1 MKNELSRYGE
11 GFFDPFLDLFAPANF
26 QENNKY
32 AKGLQM
38 KTDIKENDKGYVL
51 VVDLPGID
59 KQNIHVSLNDGY
71 LTVEA
76 KVEENQNNNGNEK
89 YIHKERFTGVSSR
102 SYYVGDVDEKDV
114 SAKYENGVLKLFVPK
129 EVPESKKEHHI
140 AIQ

>member
-11 GFFDPFLDLFAPANF
+11 GIFDPFLDLIAPVSY

-38 KTDIKENDKGYVL
+38 KTDIKENDKGYTL

-59 KQNIHVSLNDGY
+59 KQNIPVSLNDGY

-76 KVEENQNNNGNEK
+76 KVEDNHDNNGNEK

-102 SYYVGDVDEKDV
+102 SYYVGDVNEKDV
-114 SAKYENGVLKLFVPK
+114 TAKYENGVLKLFVPK
-129 EVPESKKEHHI
+129 EVPAEKEEHHI

>member
-38 KTDIKENDKGYVL
+38 KTDI
-51 VVDLPGID
+51 VDLPGID

-102 SYYVGDVDEKDV
+102 SYYVGDVDENDV

-140 AIQ
+140 AIE